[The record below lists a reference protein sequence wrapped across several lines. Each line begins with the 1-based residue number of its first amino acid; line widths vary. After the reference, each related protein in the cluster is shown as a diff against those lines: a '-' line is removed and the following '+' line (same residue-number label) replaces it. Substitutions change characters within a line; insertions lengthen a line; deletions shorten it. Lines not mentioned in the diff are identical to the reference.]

1 MVISNISPYSKKVHT
16 MDLPITAEQWTR
28 YCSGEGYIQDIFS
41 NLSADEREFI
51 KSGLYP
57 GEWEEIF
64 NEKD

>member
-1 MVISNISPYSKKVHT
+1 